1 MWLVKASRGAKLQEA
16 MQEKPYGTPP
26 PAVPGSPRALRVIAT
41 LGTLQILAW
50 GSTFYL
56 LAVLAPAI
64 VRDTGWPYQ
73 WVMAGVSIGLF
84 VAGVVS
90 PRVGRAINA
99 HGGRPVLAAG
109 AAVLAIGLTLIGSA
123 QNFIWYL
130 AGWTVLGVG
139 MGAGLYDAAFAS
151 LGVIY
156 GKNARSAISAV
167 TLFGGFA
174 STVCWPISAYLV
186 EHFGWR
192 ASCFVYAGIYLGIA
206 VPLYLTLPPR
216 GAAIATDASARTQ
229 TLRLKGD
236 EPTVFAVLA
245 AVLTIAAAILATMGA
260 HLVTLLQARGLD
272 LAEAVALGMIIGP
285 AAVGARFIEMLAGKR
300 YHPIWTMIASAI
312 LVALGM
318 SLFFMGRSVFAL
330 AIALYAAGNGIGSI
344 AKGTLPLAL
353 FGSERYPVL
362 MGRLG
367 LPILV
372 AMALAPFVGAVA
384 YQHGG
389 AAGTFVMIAGMA
401 GTNVVLVG
409 ALWLLSRRLIDAA

>member
-1 MWLVKASRGAKLQEA
+1 
-16 MQEKPYGTPP
+16 MQERVHGTPSSAAPAP
-26 PAVPGSPRALRVIAT
+26 PGALRVIAV

-56 LAVLAPAI
+56 LAVLAPSI
-64 VRDTGWPYQ
+64 VRDTGWSYQ
-73 WVMAGVSIGLF
+73 WVMAGVCIGLF

-99 HGGRPVLAAG
+99 YGGRPVLAAG
-109 AAVLAIGLTLIGSA
+109 AAVLAIGEVVIGSA
-123 QNFIWYL
+123 QNFVWYL

-139 MGAGLYDAAFAS
+139 MGAGLYDAAFSS

-156 GKNARSAISAV
+156 GKNARSAITAV

-192 ASCFVYAGIYLGIA
+192 ATCFVYAGVYLGIA
-206 VPLYLTLPPR
+206 LPLYLTLPGR
-216 GAAIATDASARTQ
+216 GEAATTDGGGRKQ
-229 TLRLKGD
+229 TLNLKGD
-236 EPTVFAVLA
+236 ELGILAVLA

-285 AAVGARFIEMLAGKR
+285 AAVGARFVEMLAGKR
-300 YHPIWTMIASAI
+300 YHPIWTMIASST

-318 SLFFMGRSVFAL
+318 GLFFVGRSVFAF

-353 FGSERYPVL
+353 FGPERYPIL

-372 AMALAPFVGAVA
+372 AMALAPFIGAVT
-384 YQHGG
+384 YQHTG
-389 AAGTFVMIAGMA
+389 ATGTLVMIAGLA
-401 GTNVVLVG
+401 GTNLVLVG
-409 ALWLLSRRLIDAA
+409 ALWILSRHLIDEA

>member
-1 MWLVKASRGAKLQEA
+1 
-16 MQEKPYGTPP
+16 MQERARGTSPP
-26 PAVPGSPRALRVIAT
+26 IAPGPPRALRVIAI
-41 LGTLQILAW
+41 LGTLQVLAW

-56 LAVLAPAI
+56 LAVLAPSI
-64 VRDTGWPYQ
+64 VRETGWSYQ
-73 WVMAGVSIGLF
+73 WVMAGVCIGLF

-90 PRVGRAINA
+90 PPVGRAINA
-99 HGGRPVLAAG
+99 YGGRPVLAAG
-109 AAVLAIGLTLIGSA
+109 AAVLAIGQVVIGSA
-123 QNFIWYL
+123 QNFVWYL
-130 AGWTVLGVG
+130 AGWTVLGAG
-139 MGAGLYDAAFAS
+139 MGAGLYDAAFSS

-156 GKNARSAISAV
+156 GKNARSAITAV

-192 ASCFVYAGIYLGIA
+192 VTCFVYAGIYLGIA
-206 VPLYLTLPPR
+206 FPLYLTLPAR
-216 GAAIATDASARTQ
+216 GVAAAADASARTR
-229 TLRLKGD
+229 TLRLQG
-236 EPTVFAVLA
+236 EERAILAVLA

-285 AAVGARFIEMLAGKR
+285 AAVGARFVEMLAGKR
-300 YHPIWTMIASAI
+300 YHPIWTMIASSA

-318 SLFFMGRSVFAL
+318 ALFFVGRSVFAL

-353 FGSERYPVL
+353 FGPERYPIL

-372 AMALAPFVGAVA
+372 AMALAPFAGAVA
-384 YQHGG
+384 YQHAG
-389 AAGTFVMIAGMA
+389 AAGTFMMVAGLA
-401 GTNVVLVG
+401 GTNVVLVA
-409 ALWLLSRRLIDAA
+409 ALWLLSRRLIDAS

>member
-1 MWLVKASRGAKLQEA
+1 
-16 MQEKPYGTPP
+16 
-26 PAVPGSPRALRVIAT
+26 
-41 LGTLQILAW
+41 
-50 GSTFYL
+50 
-56 LAVLAPAI
+56 
-64 VRDTGWPYQ
+64 
-73 WVMAGVSIGLF
+73 
-84 VAGVVS
+84 
-90 PRVGRAINA
+90 
-99 HGGRPVLAAG
+99 
-109 AAVLAIGLTLIGSA
+109 
-123 QNFIWYL
+123 
-130 AGWTVLGVG
+130 VLGVG

-156 GKNARSAISAV
+156 GKNARSAITAV
-167 TLFGGFA
+167 TLLGGFA

-192 ASCFVYAGIYLGIA
+192 AACFVYAGVYLGIA
-206 VPLYLTLPPR
+206 LPLYLAALPPR
-216 GAAIATDASARTQ
+216 GAAAAAGAGATTRT
-229 TLRLKGD
+229 LHLKGD
-236 EPTVFAVLA
+236 EPRILAVLA

-285 AAVGARFIEMLAGKR
+285 AAVGARFVEMLAGKR
-300 YHPIWTMIASAI
+300 YHPIWTMVASSV

-318 SLFFMGRSVFAL
+318 GLFFVGRSVFAL

-353 FGSERYPVL
+353 FGPERYPVL

-372 AMALAPFVGAVA
+372 AMALAPFIGAVA
-384 YQHGG
+384 YQHAG

>member
-1 MWLVKASRGAKLQEA
+1 
-16 MQEKPYGTPP
+16 MQEHPPAAPP
-26 PAVPGSPRALRVIAT
+26 PAAPGSPRAMRVIAT
-41 LGTLQILAW
+41 LGMLQILAW

-56 LAVLAPAI
+56 LAVLAPSI

-73 WVMAGVSIGLF
+73 WVMAGVCIGLF

-109 AAVLAIGLTLIGSA
+109 AAVLAIGLALIGSA
-123 QNFIWYL
+123 QNFVWYL

-156 GKNARSAISAV
+156 GKNARSAITAV

-192 ASCFVYAGIYLGIA
+192 ATCFVYAGVYLGIA
-206 VPLYLTLPPR
+206 LPLYLILPAR
-216 GAAIATDASARTQ
+216 GAAAATGASATTRT
-229 TLRLKGD
+229 LHLKGD

-260 HLVTLLQARGLD
+260 HLVTLLQARGVD

-300 YHPIWTMIASAI
+300 YHPIWTMIASAV

-353 FGSERYPVL
+353 FGPERYPVL

-372 AMALAPFVGAVA
+372 AMALAPFIGAVA
-384 YQHGG
+384 YQHAG

>member
-1 MWLVKASRGAKLQEA
+1 LQETT
-16 MQEKPYGTPP
+16 QDTTRGTPP
-26 PAVPGSPRALRVIAT
+26 PAAPGPPRALRVIAT

-56 LAVLAPAI
+56 LAVLAPSI
-64 VRDTGWPYQ
+64 VRDTNWPYQ

-109 AAVLAIGLTLIGSA
+109 AAVLAIGMALIGSA
-123 QNFIWYL
+123 QNFLWYL

-156 GKNARSAISAV
+156 GKNARSAITAV
-167 TLFGGFA
+167 TLLGGFA

-192 ASCFVYAGIYLGIA
+192 AACFVYAGVYLGIA
-206 VPLYLTLPPR
+206 LPLYLAALPPR
-216 GAAIATDASARTQ
+216 GAAAAAGAGATTRT
-229 TLRLKGD
+229 LHLKGD
-236 EPTVFAVLA
+236 EPRILAVLA

-285 AAVGARFIEMLAGKR
+285 AAVGARFVEMLAGKR
-300 YHPIWTMIASAI
+300 YHPIWTMVASSV

-318 SLFFMGRSVFAL
+318 GLFFVGRSVFAL

-353 FGSERYPVL
+353 FGPERYPVL

-372 AMALAPFVGAVA
+372 AMALAPFIGAVA
-384 YQHGG
+384 YQHAG

>member
-1 MWLVKASRGAKLQEA
+1 
-16 MQEKPYGTPP
+16 MQEKTGVTPP
-26 PAVPGSPRALRVIAT
+26 PAASRPPRAPRVIAI

-56 LAVLAPAI
+56 LAVLAPSI

-73 WVMAGVSIGLF
+73 WVMAGVCIGLF
-84 VAGVVS
+84 VAGLVS

-109 AAVLAIGLTLIGSA
+109 AAVLAIGEVVIGSA
-123 QNFIWYL
+123 QNFVWYL
-130 AGWTVLGVG
+130 AGWTVLGAG
-139 MGAGLYDAAFAS
+139 MGAGLYDAAFSS

-156 GKNARSAISAV
+156 GKNARSAITAV

-192 ASCFVYAGIYLGIA
+192 VTCFVYAGAYLGIA
-206 VPLYLTLPPR
+206 LPLYLTLPAR
-216 GAAIATDASARTQ
+216 GVAAATDGSTRTQ
-229 TLRLKGD
+229 TLHLQGEERTIL
-236 EPTVFAVLA
+236 AVLA

-285 AAVGARFIEMLAGKR
+285 AAVGARSVEMLAGKR
-300 YHPIWTMIASAI
+300 YHPIWTMIASSI

-318 SLFFMGRSVFAL
+318 GLFFVGRSVFAL
-330 AIALYAAGNGIGSI
+330 AIALYASGNGIGSI

-353 FGSERYPVL
+353 FGPERYPVL

-372 AMALAPFVGAVA
+372 AMALAPFIGAVA
-384 YQHGG
+384 YQHAG
-389 AAGTFVMIAGMA
+389 ASGTLVMLAGLA

-409 ALWLLSRRLIDAA
+409 ALWLLSRRLIDVS

>member
-1 MWLVKASRGAKLQEA
+1 
-16 MQEKPYGTPP
+16 MQETRQEHPPAAPP
-26 PAVPGSPRALRVIAT
+26 PIAPGPPGALRVIAT

-56 LAVLAPAI
+56 LAVLAPSI
-64 VRDTGWPYQ
+64 VRDTGWSYQ
-73 WVMAGVSIGLF
+73 WVMAGVCIGLF

-109 AAVLAIGLTLIGSA
+109 AAVLAIGLALIGSA
-123 QNFIWYL
+123 QNFVWYL

-156 GKNARSAISAV
+156 GKNARSAITAV

-192 ASCFVYAGIYLGIA
+192 GTCAVYAGIYLGIA
-206 VPLYLTLPPR
+206 LPLYLTLPAR
-216 GAAIATDASARTQ
+216 GVAAATDASARTH
-229 TLRLKGD
+229 TLHLKGD
-236 EPTVFAVLA
+236 EPAILAVLA

-300 YHPIWTMIASAI
+300 YHPIWTMIASSI

-318 SLFFMGRSVFAL
+318 SLFFVERSVFAL

-353 FGSERYPVL
+353 FGPERYPVL

-372 AMALAPFVGAVA
+372 AMALAPFIGAVA
-384 YQHGG
+384 YQHAG